1 MADSDDD
8 RSTLYGRMGRYG
20 RVGTAIGGAAV
31 RFAGNRYLGREL
43 DREKH
48 AADLKVALGGLKG
61 PLMKA
66 AQILATIPDALPK
79 DYARELSELQA
90 NAPPMG
96 WPFVRRRMA
105 AELGAD
111 WRTKFRSFEKE
122 AARAA
127 SLGQVHRAEDHE
139 GGMLACI
146 FPYI

>member
-1 MADSDDD
+1 
-8 RSTLYGRMGRYG
+8 MGRYG
-20 RVGTAIGGAAV
+20 RVGTAMGGAAV
-31 RFAGNRYLGREL
+31 RLAGSRYLGRDL

-48 AADLKVALGGLKG
+48 AADLRVALGGLKG

-66 AQILATIPDALPK
+66 AQILSTIPDALPK
-79 DYARELSELQA
+79 EYAGELAQLQA

-105 AELGAD
+105 SELGSD
-111 WRTKFRSFEKE
+111 WQTKFRSFEKE

-139 GGMLACI
+139 GRQLACKVQ
-146 FPYI
+146 Y